1 MRRLP
6 RLFFFFVT
14 LILAWVL
21 STTFPS
27 IAHAQSTLNSEAAQ
41 DASQPVTH
49 YQLSPDK
56 LEKAYGLYVIS
67 RTLFIVVPVYGL
79 AVILLFLWRRWMVK
93 FRDLAERTSSNGFLQ
108 ALIAVPLFV
117 VATSVLTLPLSL
129 YAHHV
134 SRAYG
139 ISVQDWG
146 SWFRDWFVQLLLVMI
161 LSAILGWILYAL
173 IHRSPRRW
181 WLYFWLALLPIAAFL
196 TFIAPVAIDPLFN
209 HYDALQPKNPELVAE
224 LERVVAR
231 SGIQIPA
238 SRMYE
243 MKASEK
249 LTGSNAYVTGFGAT
263 KRVVVWDTAIQKFTI
278 PQIMFVFGHEMGH
291 YVLGHII
298 KGFVFAMAVF
308 LVLFYLSYRFAGW
321 MYSRWGAAW
330 GIRRLDDW
338 ASAPLLW
345 LAISVAVFVSGPLLN
360 AFSRHLEH
368 QADQYGLEVVHGM
381 YPESGQIASQSFQI
395 LGEEWL
401 EYPDV
406 SPLAVFIAWDHPP
419 IGSRIQFALTYDP
432 WGKGEL
438 PKFVGT
444 APNK

>member
-1 MRRLP
+1 MRRLS
-6 RLFFFFVT
+6 RLFFPALT
-14 LILAWVL
+14 LILACVL
-21 STTFPS
+21 GFALPT
-27 IAHAQSTLNSEAAQ
+27 AAQVQSTPNSEVAS

-49 YQLSPDK
+49 YQLPPDK
-56 LEKAYGLYVIS
+56 LQKAYGLYVIS
-67 RTLFIVVPVYGL
+67 GILFFVSPLYGL
-79 AVILLFLWRRWMVK
+79 AMILLFLWRRWMVK
-93 FRDLAERTSSNGFLQ
+93 FRELAERASSNGFLQ
-108 ALIAVPLFV
+108 ALIAVPLFA
-117 VATSVLTLPLSL
+117 VAMSILTLPLSL
-129 YAHHV
+129 YGHHV

-161 LSAILGWILYAL
+161 LSAILGWILYAV
-173 IHRSPRRW
+173 IRRSPRRW
-181 WLYFWLALLPIAAFL
+181 WLYFWLALLPIVAFL

-209 HYDALQPKNPELVAE
+209 HYDALQPKNPELVAQ

-231 SGIQIPA
+231 SGMQIPP

-278 PQIMFVFGHEMGH
+278 PQIMFIFGHEMGH
-291 YVLGHII
+291 YVLGHVV
-298 KGFVFAMAVF
+298 KGFVFAIAVF

-321 MYSRWGAAW
+321 MYGRWGAAW

-338 ASAPLLW
+338 ASVPLLW
-345 LAISVAVFVSGPLLN
+345 LAISVAVFAGGPLLN

-381 YPESGQIASQSFQI
+381 YPESGQIAAQSFQI

-401 EYPDV
+401 EYPNV
-406 SPLAVFIAWDHPP
+406 SPLAVFVAWDHPP
-419 IGSRIQFALTYDP
+419 IGRRIQFALTYDP

>member
-1 MRRLP
+1 MRLS
-6 RLFFFFVT
+6 RLFFPT
-14 LILAWVL
+14 LGLMLACVL
-21 STTFPS
+21 SSAVPS
-27 IAHAQSTLNSEAAQ
+27 IAQAQLTPNSEAAQ
-41 DASQPVTH
+41 EASPAITH
-49 YQLSPDK
+49 YQLPPDK
-56 LEKAYGLYVIS
+56 LQKAYGLYVINGI
-67 RTLFIVVPVYGL
+67 LFFVAPAYGL
-79 AVILLFLWRRWMVK
+79 AVILLFLWQRWMVRL
-93 FRDLAERTSSNGFLQ
+93 RDLAERASSNGFVQ
-108 ALIAVPLFV
+108 ALIAVPLF
-117 VATSVLTLPLSL
+117 AAALTVLTLPLNL
-129 YAHHV
+129 YGQQV

-146 SWFRDWFVQLLLVMI
+146 SWFRDWAVQLLLVMI
-161 LSAILGWILYAL
+161 LSAILGWILFAV
-173 IHRSPRRW
+173 IRRSPRRC
-181 WLYFWLALLPIAAFL
+181 WLYFWLALLPIVAFL

-209 HYDALQPKNPELVAE
+209 HYDALQPKNPELVAQ

-243 MKASEK
+243 MKASDK

-291 YVLGHII
+291 YVLGHVV

-308 LVLFYLSYRFAGW
+308 LVLFYLSYRFAEW
-321 MYSRWGAAW
+321 MYRRWGAAW

-338 ASAPLLW
+338 ASLPLLW
-345 LAISVAVFVSGPLLN
+345 LAISIAAFVSVPLLN

-381 YPESGQIASQSFQI
+381 YPESGQTAAQSFQI

-401 EYPDV
+401 EYPNV
-406 SPLAVFIAWDHPP
+406 SPLAVFLAWDHPP
-419 IGSRIQFALTYDP
+419 IGSRIQFALTYEP
-432 WGKGEL
+432 WTTGDL

-444 APNK
+444 PPTK